1 MMKLVTDVEKDVVAI
16 IAETDEEGD
25 VEVKANGVSVLWIFR
40 DGVIAVNNNPA
51 DIIGL
56 KSLGFK
62 VHELTNKL
70 VVRS

>member
-1 MMKLVTDVEKDVVAI
+1 MMQLVTDGKKDVVAI
-16 IAETDEEGD
+16 IAETDSDGD
-25 VEVKANGVSVLWIFR
+25 VTVKANGVCLLWIFR

-51 DIIGL
+51 DISGL